1 LYCKKTYNSNVKHR
15 EEKVMFLK
23 AFNRAWEK
31 ERDCIEAQLI
41 ERLDKNIKEIDMS
54 LQRQAGRMIKEVQ
67 DQLFNMRN
75 ELQVKKSMAVYE
87 AEEIAR
93 NRMQLRSSYLAL
105 VMSSV
110 ALIISVTTVLLKW

>member
-1 LYCKKTYNSNVKHR
+1 
-15 EEKVMFLK
+15 MFLK